1 MQSKR
6 EYWVKAP
13 GQSGRKSFAIFERR
27 NRGKGKTLRL
37 PEVDAVNAAL
47 KAGTLDL
54 QTARAEVDRVKA
66 RLQEEA
72 GKVQSSRIAICDVN
86 ERLGERWFK
95 KTYGRKKIAKDS
107 ARSAR
112 SSLRRALASLGNSS
126 LLTAKVEELQR
137 KVDRLEPGR
146 QRRAASVLNRL
157 LAFAGRSEDRLF
169 AAPEEQ
175 PLPTHLTPAE
185 FSAFLKRVPE
195 ELRLPLEVA
204 FATGCRLG
212 EVFALAQYSAK
223 TRAVHVA
230 GQMLESG
237 ALKVTKTRRS
247 RWAAVSPEGEDAVLR
262 WLKVP
267 QEEKRRLRRVA
278 WSRVA
283 RKASGG
289 KVCFHDLRHSY
300 AIAAL
305 VAGVPLTWVAQSLGN
320 SVAVCQRYYAG
331 FSLSDEGA
339 AAVRALWK
347 AS

>member
-1 MQSKR
+1 MRR

-13 GQSGRKSFAIFERR
+13 KGARRTFAILERR
-27 NRGKGKTLRL
+27 ERKKSKTLRL

-54 QTARAEVDRVKA
+54 ESARAEVDRVKA
-66 RLQEEA
+66 RLQAEA
-72 GKVQSSRIAICDVN
+72 APVHSSRIAICEVN
-86 ERLGERWFK
+86 AELGERWFR
-95 KTYGRKKIAKDS
+95 KTYGRKKIAQDS

-112 SSLRRALASLGNSS
+112 SALRRALASLGDTS

-137 KVDRLEPGR
+137 QVDRLEPRR
-146 QRRAASVLNRL
+146 QRRAVATLNRL
-157 LAFAGRSEDRLF
+157 LAFAGRAEDRLF

-175 PLPTHLTPAE
+175 PLPAHLTPAE
-185 FSAFLKRVPE
+185 FSAFLALVPE
-195 ELRLPLEVA
+195 DLRLPLEVA

-212 EVFALAQYSAK
+212 EVFALAQFSQK

-230 GQMLESG
+230 GQMLANG
-237 ALKVTKTRRS
+237 TLKVTKTRRS
-247 RWAAVSPEGEDAVLR
+247 RWAAVSPEGEAAVRR
-262 WLKVP
+262 WLEVP
-267 QEEKRRLRRVA
+267 QEERRRLRRLP
-278 WSRVA
+278 WSRVV

-289 KVCFHDLRHSY
+289 RVCFHDLRHSY

-331 FSLSDEGA
+331 FSLTDEGA
-339 AAVRALWK
+339 LAVRRVWGGA
-347 AS
+347 A